1 MRLYLKR
8 ALIALLLL
16 APVLYGAFALTAHP
30 VAPHPY
36 FASGE
41 VLVIAHRG
49 GKGLA
54 PENTLA
60 AFAHSAALGVDVLEM
75 DLRQSSDG
83 ALIVLHDRRVDR
95 TTNGQ
100 GAADSSSLAQLK
112 RLDAGYH
119 FSRDG
124 QTFPY
129 RGQGVAIPTLD
140 EVFTAFPNTRFLIE
154 IKDDSAAL
162 GRDFCR
168 AIQRFGLSERVIAAS
183 FHPRPLASLR
193 QACPQVAT
201 AAASSAGLAF
211 VLLHW
216 LRLDAAYHPTNQAF
230 QFPTHVGAIDLIDRR
245 FVARAHAHNV
255 QVHVWTVNDPDA
267 MQHYLALGVDGLI
280 TDYPDRLLRILN
292 RLPAEEV
299 PWAPQQP

>member
-16 APVLYGAFALTAHP
+16 APMLYGAFALTSHP
-30 VAPHPY
+30 LAPHPY
-36 FASGE
+36 FAAGD

-75 DLRQSSDG
+75 DLRSSSDG

-100 GAADSSSLAQLK
+100 GPVDSLSLAQLK
-112 RLDAGYH
+112 QLDAGYH
-119 FSRDG
+119 FSLDG

-140 EVFTAFPNTRFLIE
+140 EVFTAFPNMRFLIE

-162 GRDFCR
+162 VRDFCR
-168 AIQRFGLSERVIAAS
+168 TLQRFELSDRVIAAS
-183 FHPRPLASLR
+183 FHSGPLASLR
-193 QACPQVAT
+193 QTCPAVAT
-201 AAASSAGLAF
+201 SASSAAGMSF
-211 VLLHW
+211 ILLHW
-216 LRLDAAYHPTNQAF
+216 LRLDAAYHPTSQAF
-230 QFPTHVGAIDLIDRR
+230 QFPTHLGEIDLIDQR
-245 FVARAHAHNV
+245 FIARARAHNI
-255 QVHVWTVNDPDA
+255 QVHAWTINDPDA
-267 MQHYLALGVDGLI
+267 MQHYLDLGVEGLI
-280 TDYPDRLLRILN
+280 TDYPDRLLRILQ
-292 RLPAEEV
+292 RRPTEET
-299 PWAPQQP
+299 PWATQ

>member
-8 ALIALLLL
+8 ALVALLLL
-16 APVLYGAFALTAHP
+16 MPVLYGAFALTSRP

-36 FASGE
+36 FASGD

-100 GAADSSSLAQLK
+100 GAADSSRLAQLK

-119 FSRDG
+119 FSPDG
-124 QTFPY
+124 QNLSLSRP
-129 RGQGVAIPTLD
+129 RGCHPHPRRGIYGLSQHALSHRNQRRLGRVGA
-140 EVFTAFPNTRFLIE
+140 RFLPH
-154 IKDDSAAL
+154 DPAL
-162 GRDFCR
+162 WAKR
-168 AIQRFGLSERVIAAS
+168 ARHRRFVPFPPLSQ
-183 FHPRPLASLR
+183 LAPS
-193 QACPQVAT
+193 CPQVAT

-211 VLLHW
+211 VVLHW
-216 LRLDAAYHPTNQAF
+216 LRLDAAYHPTSQAF
-230 QFPTHVGAIDLIDRR
+230 QFPTHVGEIDLIDRR

-292 RLPAEEV
+292 RQPAEEV
-299 PWAPQQP
+299 PWATQ

>member
-16 APVLYGAFALTAHP
+16 ALVLYGAFALTSHP
-30 VAPHPY
+30 VDPHPY
-36 FASGE
+36 FTSGD

-60 AFAHSAALGVDVLEM
+60 AFARSAELGVDVLEM

-100 GAADSSSLAQLK
+100 GTADSLSLAQLK
-112 RLDAGYH
+112 QLDAGYH
-119 FSRDG
+119 FSPDG
-124 QTFPY
+124 RTFPW

-140 EVFTAFPNTRFLIE
+140 EVFTAFPNMRFLIE
-154 IKDDSAAL
+154 IKDDSDAL
-162 GRDFCR
+162 VSDFCR
-168 AIQRFGLSERVIAAS
+168 TIRRFELSDRVIAAS
-183 FHPRPLASLR
+183 FRSRPLESLR
-193 QACPQVAT
+193 QTCPEVAT
-201 AAASSAGLAF
+201 SAPSSAGMSF
-211 VLLHW
+211 VFLHW
-216 LRLDAAYHPTNQAF
+216 LRLDAAYHPTSQAF
-230 QFPTHVGAIDLIDRR
+230 QFPTRLGKINLIDRR
-245 FVARAHAHNV
+245 FIARAHAHNI
-255 QVHVWTVNDPDA
+255 QVHVWTINDPDA
-267 MQHYLALGVDGLI
+267 MQHYLDLGVDGLI

-292 RLPAEEV
+292 RQPAEEKS
-299 PWAPQQP
+299 WATQ

>member
-16 APVLYGAFALTAHP
+16 APVLYGAFALTSHP
-30 VAPHPY
+30 IEPHPY

-60 AFAHSAALGVDVLEM
+60 AFTRSAALGVDVLEL

-100 GAADSSSLAQLK
+100 GAADSLTLAQLK
-112 RLDAGYH
+112 QLDAGYH
-119 FSRDG
+119 FSLDG

-129 RGQGVAIPTLD
+129 RGQGITIPTLD

-154 IKDDSAAL
+154 IKNDSAAL
-162 GRDFCR
+162 VRDFCGT
-168 AIQRFGLSERVIAAS
+168 IQRFQLSDRVIAAS
-183 FHPRPLASLR
+183 FHDRPLANLR
-193 QACPQVAT
+193 QTCPEVAT
-201 AAASSAGLAF
+201 SASSSAGMSF
-211 VLLHW
+211 ILLHW
-216 LRLDAAYHPTNQAF
+216 LRLDAAYHPASQAF
-230 QFPTHVGAIDLIDRR
+230 QIPARLGKIDLIDQR
-245 FVARAHAHNV
+245 FIARAHAHNV
-255 QVHVWTVNDPDA
+255 QVHVWTINDPDA
-267 MQHYLALGVDGLI
+267 MQHYLDLGVDGLI

-292 RLPAEEV
+292 RQPTEEAS
-299 PWAPQQP
+299 WATQ

>member
-8 ALIALLLL
+8 AAIALLLL
-16 APVLYGAFALTAHP
+16 APVLYGAFALTSHP

-36 FASGE
+36 FASGD

-100 GAADSSSLAQLK
+100 GPADSLRLAQLK
-112 RLDAGYH
+112 QLDAGYH

-124 QTFPY
+124 QTFPQ

-140 EVFTAFPNTRFLIE
+140 EVFTAFPTMRFLIE
-154 IKDDSAAL
+154 IKDDSASLA
-162 GRDFCR
+162 RDFCR

-183 FHPRPLASLR
+183 FHNRPLAGLR

-201 AAASSAGLAF
+201 SAASSAGLSF

-216 LRLDAAYHPTNQAF
+216 LRLDAAYHPTSQAF
-230 QFPTHVGAIDLIDRR
+230 QFPARLGEIDLIDRR

-255 QVHVWTVNDPDA
+255 QVHVWTVNDPAA

-292 RLPAEEV
+292 RQPTEETS
-299 PWAPQQP
+299 WATQQP